1 MVKIFKREINFTN
14 HEENICSSAI
24 TIGAKKGGHP
34 PRPLQSAR
42 ERESDTEGG
51 ATKEEIRPRK
61 KRARSKQRVRV
72 SG

>member
-34 PRPLQSAR
+34 PRPLQSER
-42 ERESDTEGG
+42 ERVTP
-51 ATKEEIRPRK
+51 KEERQ
-61 KRARSKQRVRV
+61 KRRFGRGRRGHEASRE
-72 SG
+72 